1 MKILKWVLI
10 TVGVLILAGFL
21 AFPYLQKQAKKASP
35 EVTTNFTNGDLRIDV
50 TYSRPSKKGREIFGA
65 LVPYGET
72 WRTGANEA
80 TVFETNK
87 TLIINKKEL
96 PAGKYTLWTVP
107 GENSW
112 DVILNNGQYGWGISV
127 FKGGKA
133 SREEAKDAIV
143 ITVPIQKVEQTI
155 EQFTIA
161 FEETETLSLVLTWDN
176 TKVAVPI
183 TVL

>member
-10 TVGVLILAGFL
+10 TVGVLMLAGFL
-21 AFPYLQKQAKKASP
+21 AFPYLKEQTKKTSP
-35 EVTTNFTNGDLRIDV
+35 EVTTNFTNGDLSINV

-87 TLIINKKEL
+87 TLIINGKEL
-96 PAGKYTLWTVP
+96 SAGKYTLWTVP
-107 GENSW
+107 NENSW
-112 DVILNNGQYGWGISV
+112 DVIFNNGQYSWGISML
-127 FKGGKA
+127 KGGKA
-133 SREEAKDAIV
+133 SREEAKDEIIV
-143 ITVPIQKVEQTI
+143 PVPVQKVEQTV

-161 FEETETLSLVLTWDN
+161 FEEGETLLLVLTWDD
-176 TKVAVPI
+176 TKVAVPFS
-183 TVL
+183 VK